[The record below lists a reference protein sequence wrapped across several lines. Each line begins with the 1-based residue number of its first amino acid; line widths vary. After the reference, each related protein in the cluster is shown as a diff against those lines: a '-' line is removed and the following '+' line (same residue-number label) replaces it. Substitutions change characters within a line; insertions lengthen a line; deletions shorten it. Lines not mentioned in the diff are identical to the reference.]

1 MVWEEESFFLTYI
14 LEIFRES
21 NDTYLNTWARLKQIW
36 QKKWFK
42 HFPEQYHLLL
52 WGWRLGRHL
61 TQQRH
66 VSQLSLEV
74 VDSSV
79 FAVCFLLTK
88 VFTWIFWT
96 FCTWELYAFRQ
107 FETLTTCWEM
117 APRWLVFT
125 YIILVFS
132 FETLRS
138 QHISIR
144 AHSALVE
151 GLHSST
157 MFNSEACSDLTA
169 DSKSKVS
176 HLTHLFANQ
185 KGNSNKSNVQNML
198 WMTKVISEPWKF
210 YSPKR
215 ILPHTFWQS
224 WSWCI
229 WFVLFN

>member
-1 MVWEEESFFLTYI
+1 MVQTFSWTVPSSALGMTFRPASYSTTP
-14 LEIFRES
+14 RES
-21 NDTYLNTWARLKQIW
+21 VVPGGCG
-36 QKKWFK
+36 FK
-42 HFPEQYHLLL
+42 C
-52 WGWRLGRHL
+52 
-61 TQQRH
+61 
-66 VSQLSLEV
+66 
-74 VDSSV
+74 